1 MNKRFLI
8 LVGVVLCMI
17 LNLVMPIKVNALED
31 GLVEETQI
39 GETTVPSSLSD
50 SEESVP
56 KDEEEKPKEEP
67 AGEVITRGEVTTPGE
82 ETEGETPTT
91 ETVTD
96 SEGEE
101 VKPMLG
107 AAPTSGETNEVEP
120 TSDDVVL
127 TNDGE
132 PKEEPEIEYG
142 EVFDI
147 QKVKVII
154 TKVDEEGN
162 PLAGAKLQI
171 LDPNGKLIDE
181 WVSDGKAH
189 EIELTDGTYTLHEV
203 EAPEGYDLAE
213 DQEIPVKVEIK
224 PTTANVDFSETP
236 CPHYEGTPLYY
247 VTIAGKK
254 HEVYCINQ
262 DWETPDGVS
271 QYDGAILDSTDIRD
285 YTKQTVFVDAQK
297 NKAKKDISDQTL
309 EDDELYDKILDIIY
323 HRNKATTMFTDL
335 TEAEIRYVTE
345 SALKNYTNAGLTRV
359 QGDLTTRMPEG
370 YEERSHYVSG
380 SYTYYLQMWY
390 RDFVYTPNVAL
401 GKDIYE
407 TKLGQGDAFGTLAR
421 HWTDSKGHNGKNDQD
436 VRDKVARFYDLYQYL
451 ISDTDHHPEE
461 MHLYIYSA
469 SNTATDTSV
478 YDFDSGAYQNLLG
491 VTGYF
496 EDVEQ
501 QKQEVEMVNK
511 YSTKTTSVK
520 VTKVWA
526 DDNDEEKKR
535 PESVTVTL
543 LANGKEYDTIVLSE
557 ENEWKHEF
565 TDLLVYSLGEKIEYT
580 VREENVPEGYVASYE
595 EDGEYGFII
604 HNVKGQGD
612 HEPPPDNPQTGDNI
626 VLYLITL
633 LISIIGLVSSKRYLK
648 ENN

>member
-1 MNKRFLI
+1 MNKRLLI

-17 LNLVMPIKVNALED
+17 LNIVTPIKVNALED
-31 GLVEETQI
+31 GLVEENQI
-39 GETTVPSSLSD
+39 GETI
-50 SEESVP
+50 
-56 KDEEEKPKEEP
+56 
-67 AGEVITRGEVTTPGE
+67 EV
-82 ETEGETPTT
+82 
-91 ETVTD
+91 
-96 SEGEE
+96 EE
-101 VKPMLG
+101 VKPEGEVVTKGDITTTDDTTDTTTNIVSNPNGEETSTETEEVKPVL
-107 AAPTSGETNEVEP
+107 AAVPNSGETPDVDTVDP
-120 TSDDVVL
+120 TGNDVVL
-127 TNDGE
+127 TKDGSDGE
-132 PKEEPEIEYG
+132 VNEEPEIEYG

-162 PLAGAKLQI
+162 LLEGAKLQI
-171 LDPNGKLIDE
+171 LNSEGKVIDE

-189 EIELTDGTYTLHEV
+189 EIELPDGTYTLHEV

-213 DQEIPVKVEIK
+213 DQEIIVKVEIK

-271 QYDGAILDSTDIRD
+271 QYDGAILDANDIRD
-285 YTKQTVFVDAQK
+285 YTQQTVFVDAQK

-323 HRNKATTMFTDL
+323 HRNKATTIFTDL

-359 QGDLTTRMPEG
+359 QGDLTSRMPEG
-370 YEERSHYVSG
+370 YENRSHYVSG
-380 SYTYYLQMWY
+380 RYTYYLQMWY
-390 RDFVYTPNVAL
+390 RDFVYTPDVAL
-401 GKDIYE
+401 GKDIYK
-407 TKLGQGDAFGTLAR
+407 TALGQGDAFGTLAR
-421 HWTDSKGHNGKNDQD
+421 HWTDSKGHNGKNNQD
-436 VRDKVARFYDLYQYL
+436 VRDKVARFYELYQYL
-451 ISDTDHHPEE
+451 ISDNDKHPEE

-469 SNTATDTSV
+469 TNTADHTSV

-496 EDVEQ
+496 ENVEQ
-501 QKQEVEMVNK
+501 QKQEVEMTNK
-511 YSTKTTSVK
+511 YSTEKTSFK

-526 DDNDEEKKR
+526 DDDNEEKKR
-535 PESVTVTL
+535 PENVTITL

-557 ENEWKHEF
+557 ENEWKGEF
-565 TDLLVYSLGEKIEYT
+565 TDLLVYNRGEKIIYT
-580 VREENVPEGYVASYE
+580 VREENVSEGYVASYE
-595 EDGEYGFII
+595 EDGETGFII

-633 LISIIGLVSSKRYLK
+633 LLSIIGFVSSRKYQK

>member
-1 MNKRFLI
+1 MNKRLLI

-17 LNLVMPIKVNALED
+17 LNIVTPIKVNALED

-39 GETTVPSSLSD
+39 GETTEV
-50 SEESVP
+50 
-56 KDEEEKPKEEP
+56 EEEKQ
-67 AGEVITRGEVTTPGE
+67 AGEVGTKGE
-82 ETEGETPTT
+82 ET
-91 ETVTD
+91 TVTD
-96 SEGEE
+96 TLSNPNGEGTNLEGED
-101 VKPMLG
+101 VKPVL
-107 AAPTSGETNEVEP
+107 AATPTNGEIDENDTVEP
-120 TSDDVVL
+120 TIEDVAL
-127 TNDGE
+127 TNDSSDGE

-162 PLAGAKLQI
+162 PLEGAKLQI
-171 LDPNGKLIDE
+171 LDSKGNVIDE

-271 QYDGAILDSTDIRD
+271 QYDGAILDSNDIRD
-285 YTKQTVFVDAQK
+285 YTQQTVFIDAEK

-323 HRNKATTMFTDL
+323 HRNKATTIFTDL

-359 QGDLTTRMPEG
+359 QGDLTSRMPEG
-370 YEERSHYVSG
+370 YENRSHYVSG
-380 SYTYYLQMWY
+380 RYTYYLQMWY
-390 RDFVYTPNVAL
+390 RDFVYTPDVAL
-401 GKDIYE
+401 GKDIY
-407 TKLGQGDAFGTLAR
+407 KVSLGQGDAFGTLAR
-421 HWTDSKGHNGKNDQD
+421 HWTDSKGHNGKNDQS

-451 ISDTDHHPEE
+451 ISENDKHPEE

-469 SNTATDTSV
+469 TNTADHTSV

-501 QKQEVEMVNK
+501 QKQEVEMTNK
-511 YSTKTTSVK
+511 YSTEKTSVK

-526 DDNDEEKKR
+526 DDDNEEGKR
-535 PESVTVTL
+535 PENITVTL

-557 ENEWKHEF
+557 ENEWKGEF
-565 TDLLVYSLGEKIEYT
+565 TDLLVYSLGEKVVYT

-595 EDGEYGFII
+595 EDGETGFII
-604 HNVKGQGD
+604 HNVKGEGD
-612 HEPPPDNPQTGDNI
+612 HEPPPDDNPQTGDNI
-626 VLYLITL
+626 LLYLITL
-633 LISIIGLVSSKRYLK
+633 ILSIIGFVSSKIILK